1 MTPTEKASP
10 VQPRHQKDPLS
21 GILVGLILISA
32 GVVFYLYEQN
42 VLYEWLWWFL
52 FAVGVLLAVDVIIRI
67 IIPKYRYSIGGRLI
81 AALFLLIIS
90 CGQLFDFEHW
100 WPFLL
105 IAAGLGIIYNSLRQY
120 PSPTE

>member
-52 FAVGVLLAVDVIIRI
+52 FAVGDRKSVV
-67 IIPKYRYSIGGRLI
+67 
-81 AALFLLIIS
+81 
-90 CGQLFDFEHW
+90 
-100 WPFLL
+100 
-105 IAAGLGIIYNSLRQY
+105 
-120 PSPTE
+120 